1 MLKFNVGDKVRI
13 NQAGHARHGQMGS
26 VLHHAD
32 YGKNGEPAAE
42 VVAFEK
48 IGNSR
53 PSRYVADKFPI
64 GSVELIR

>member
-13 NQAGHARHGQMGS
+13 NQPSHARHGQTGS

-48 IGNSR
+48 IGNSC
-53 PSRYVADKFPI
+53 PNRYVVDKFPI
-64 GSVELIR
+64 GNVELVR